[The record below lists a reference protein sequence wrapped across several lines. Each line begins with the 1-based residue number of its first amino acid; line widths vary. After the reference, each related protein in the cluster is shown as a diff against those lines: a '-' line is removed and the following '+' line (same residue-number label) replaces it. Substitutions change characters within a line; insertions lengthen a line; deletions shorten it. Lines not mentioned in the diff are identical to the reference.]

1 MSVCSNDRRE
11 ESGVTLGDDLRGK
24 RGGVEWR
31 VEAGG
36 ARTTA
41 AWLAHLGTKEAATR
55 TSTVGHA
62 RFLTVLGIGRWTT
75 RGKRRAQ
82 LPPTGGP
89 SGGVSQ

>member
-24 RGGVEWR
+24 RGGVDWR

-41 AWLAHLGTKEAATR
+41 AWLAHLGNE
-55 TSTVGHA
+55 
-62 RFLTVLGIGRWTT
+62 
-75 RGKRRAQ
+75 
-82 LPPTGGP
+82 GG
-89 SGGVSQ
+89 GD